1 MNQWKLYTVVIDGN
15 SMAGYLDGEMLE
27 EVSMDRTVSDFGT
40 GLKAHIGT
48 SQYLEDPLF
57 AGSFR
62 DLRIYDKALTG
73 EEVQDL
79 FELGSQRNAVLEDKE
94 NLSLG
99 DVSNVI
105 GNLTLPPGRS
115 QWFQHCLGNRRS
127 FRGIGNRGS
136 NCYRGSQKHG
146 AEGNPYPGG
155 HIGGQGIPG
164 DRGGPG
170 SAGGT
175 DPEPGTGA
183 PTR

>member
-1 MNQWKLYTVVIDGN
+1 MGINDSAYATTGYMNQWKLYTVVIDGN

-73 EEVQDL
+73 EEIQDL

-105 GNLTLPPGRS
+105 GNLTLPREGA
-115 QWFQHCLGNRRS
+115 N
-127 FRGIGNRGS
+127 GS
-136 NCYRGSQKHG
+136 SI
-146 AEGNPYPGG
+146 AW
-155 HIGGQGIPG
+155 
-164 DRGGPG
+164 
-170 SAGGT
+170 
-175 DPEPGTGA
+175 
-183 PTR
+183 